1 MKSIKQI
8 ITILASLVFAGMVLN
23 VPVASAQNAQGNF
36 FCIPTYE
43 LLIKQTEERELAIEF
58 VGMTRTGMA
67 LWFFA
72 NDTEFSVFF
81 KDRVTGQYCTAPNY
95 YGAIIKPM
103 PTEVP
108 TED

>member
-1 MKSIKQI
+1 MTPIKK
-8 ITILASLVFAGMVLN
+8 ITTFLVSLVVAGIVLSTSI
-23 VPVASAQNAQGNF
+23 VSAQQAQGNF

-43 LLIKQTEERELAIEF
+43 LLIEQTEKRELAIEF

-81 KDRVTGQYCTAPNY
+81 KDRVTGQYCTSPNY
-95 YGAIIKPM
+95 YGTIMKPTS
-103 PTEVP
+103 TES
-108 TED
+108 TEE